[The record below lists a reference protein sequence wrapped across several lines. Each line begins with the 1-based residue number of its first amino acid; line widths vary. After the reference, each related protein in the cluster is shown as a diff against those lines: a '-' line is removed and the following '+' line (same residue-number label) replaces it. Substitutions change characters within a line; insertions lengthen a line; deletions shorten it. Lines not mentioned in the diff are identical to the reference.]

1 MTSSYAEELMMDCRM
16 ELAKHPPESKN
27 AEAYRRRLDS
37 LRTVY
42 DRALR
47 NGQSIAELRKVV

>member
-16 ELAKHPPESKN
+16 ELMKHPSGSKN
-27 AEAYRRRLDS
+27 AEAYRRRMDS

-42 DRALR
+42 ERALR
-47 NGQSIAELRKVV
+47 NEQSVVELRKVV